1 MSSVY
6 SPLSKRTNVF
16 FLAFVV
22 FVALNASARVHVS
35 ISPQSAT
42 VAVMVSNSS
51 WATVSGTTNT
61 AVTWSVDGT
70 VGGSTATGRI
80 TTNGLYTAPATTGN
94 HTVTARSVAAQINR
108 PAPQ

>member
-6 SPLSKRTNVF
+6 SSLPKRTNVF

-42 VAVMVSNSS
+42 VAVNAQQQFM
-51 WATVSGTTNT
+51 ATVSGTTNT

-70 VGGSTATGRI
+70 VGGSTAT
-80 TTNGLYTAPATTGN
+80 
-94 HTVTARSVAAQINR
+94 
-108 PAPQ
+108 